1 MQFTDE
7 QKEQI
12 YANLIKITDYIETN
26 ILPHI
31 AHYYETGKFG
41 LSHYITL
48 NGPYADKIK
57 FCCYD
62 VRFNM
67 KDLAMR
73 YPKDAVIFLEH
84 WQDAKSY
91 MNNEIKRNAET
102 IKLIENFE
110 I

>member
-1 MQFTDE
+1 MRFTDE

-12 YANLIKITDYIETN
+12 YANLIKITNYIETN

-31 AHYYETGKFG
+31 TYCYKTGRLESNYY
-41 LSHYITL
+41 IAL
-48 NGPYADKIK
+48 NDPDADKIR
-57 FCCYD
+57 FCGYNT
-62 VRFNM
+62 RFNV

-73 YPKDAVIFLEH
+73 YPEDAVIFLRH